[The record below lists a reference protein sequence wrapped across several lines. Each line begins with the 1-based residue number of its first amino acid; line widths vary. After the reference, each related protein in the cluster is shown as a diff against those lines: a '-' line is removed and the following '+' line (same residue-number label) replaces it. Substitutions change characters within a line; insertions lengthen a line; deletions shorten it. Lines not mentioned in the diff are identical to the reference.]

1 MESPHQNKHFQA
13 GMIREEV
20 IKERRW
26 FKCFEACRAFQLSNF
41 MALNYTS
48 AFNNSPSASASSKKW
63 SLSRESNLSQK
74 CYSHYLKH
82 LTGPSQVLELES
94 DIGFEKTFK
103 SFLLV
108 GVDLGPELKTLGFV
122 EKKCAVHVTRVY

>member
-1 MESPHQNKHFQA
+1 
-13 GMIREEV
+13 
-20 IKERRW
+20 
-26 FKCFEACRAFQLSNF
+26 

-74 CYSHYLKH
+74 CYSHCLKH
-82 LTGPSQVLELES
+82 LTGHFQVLELES
-94 DIGFEKTFK
+94 DIGFEKTFNIK

-122 EKKCAVHVTRVY
+122 EKKCAVHVTRVF